1 MAGIITTLKTNGVVT
16 GYSYTNDYTDV
27 DGNHSSST
35 LFDAN
40 WQVLSSTLTTSKG
53 STITSSTWKT
63 ITTLGVVT
71 HQEKGYLSDGTVTR
85 NWEYNFDA
93 AWQLTSKTYSEI
105 ADITKLTKVV
115 INGDPGYE
123 TTSNG
128 TTSHYNSNG
137 LLTFYRIPYNE
148 VETSTNSKTGART
161 YDTNWHL
168 MDDTWTNSKDGSI
181 VSQKTLTDSQGIV
194 TYLQNGHNSANTSS
208 WEYHFDASWH
218 LIDGT
223 AVDGILTTTFGPNFT
238 IISQTGDIS
247 KMTEVLINGVSCFET
262 IAIDAD
268 TGKKIETLYSSSK
281 GDLIGYRMNDDK
293 IIGSKFLPG
302 TITFDTKWKNIL
314 NKTWTNSDGTTV
326 SEDNIT
332 DTKGIVTHVQKGHDS
347 TGTNTWEYHFDAKW
361 ILIDGW
367 SSDGLIKTTYGADF
381 KNPTS
386 VADISKLTPVT
397 DNLGVIK
404 GYQMMDNASTIS
416 FFDAQGTPTGHRT
429 LSTSVDSKGI
439 LSTTMTNFDAD
450 WKMLGSSWT
459 RSDGTSGITDITT
472 DSEGKVLVTTET
484 GHKADSTG
492 TMNWVYHFDADWHFL
507 GGTIYNGVTKTM
519 KAFAPDWTE
528 MTPLKNDTAHPDLV
542 TGYKWTDAT
551 NPLHTT
557 TFYDLEA
564 FHKTG
569 YSQPYAAADIGTTI
583 VDGTQIGIVTA
594 GTRTFD
600 AGWNK
605 VLENEQWRNPDGST
619 VSQDIHYIHNEKTG
633 IDEKTGVEKIVHNG
647 AITRDYLYD
656 ASWGLL
662 SYKIIDGIITT
673 SLDSHDSVIS
683 RTTDTTQM
691 TAIKDSNDNVVEYQK
706 IDGNTTIHSNSN
718 GDLTGYSVITETKI
732 DSITFNTTSKE
743 INYAPDHTTK
753 TGFEEIS
760 HNSPGTAYWDI
771 VKDANGEY
779 DGKWLDDG
787 LNTTVWDQDGKQLN
801 VLLDAGHPEAVHL
814 AAVSIIGVAAF
825 QHDHVV

>member
-16 GYSYTNDYTDV
+16 GYSYTYDYTDV

-35 LFDAN
+35 LYDAN

-53 STITSSTWKT
+53 STITSSTWT
-63 ITTLGVVT
+63 TTTTTLGVVT

-85 NWEYNFDA
+85 NWEYNIDA

-168 MDDTWTNSKDGSI
+168 VDDTWTNSKDGSI

-397 DNLGVIK
+397 DNLGVIT

-439 LSTTMTNFDAD
+439 LSTTMTNYDAN

-459 RSDGTSGITDITT
+459 RSDGTSGITDVTT
-472 DSEGKVLVTTET
+472 DSKGNLVTTET

-492 TMNWVYHFDADWHFL
+492 TMNWAYHFDADWHFL
-507 GGTIYNGVTKTM
+507 GGTIYNGVSKTM
-519 KAFAPDWTE
+519 TMFDKNWSGSV
-528 MTPLKNDTAHPDLV
+528 MTPLKTDTAHPDLV
-542 TGYKWTDAT
+542 TGYKLTDT
-551 NPLHTT
+551 TDLHTT
-557 TFYDLEA
+557 TYYDLA
-564 FHKTG
+564 INPTG
-569 YSQPYAAADIGTTI
+569 YSQPYAATEIGTTI

-605 VLENEQWRNPDGST
+605 VLDNEQWRNPDGST
-619 VSQDIHYIHNEKTG
+619 VSQDTHYTNSVITG
-633 IDEKTGVEKIVHNG
+633 YEKIVHNS
-647 AITRDYLYD
+647 TNTSTSDLNFD
-656 ASWGLL
+656 AKWGLL
-662 SYKIIDGIITT
+662 SGTIIEGIITT
-673 SLDSHDSVIS
+673 KIDSSGHVIS
-683 RTTDTTQM
+683 QKADTTQM
-691 TAIKDSNDNVVEYQK
+691 TAIKDSNDHVVEYQK
-706 IDGNTTIHSNSN
+706 TDPLTHTTIHSDST
-718 GDLTGYSVITETKI
+718 GELIGYSVITETKI
-732 DSITFNTTSKE
+732 DPITYNTTSKE
-743 INYAPDHTTK
+743 TNYASDHTTI
-753 TGFEEIS
+753 TGYEQIS
-760 HNSPGTAYWDI
+760 HNSPDTSYWDI
-771 VKDANGEY
+771 IFDAKGGY

-787 LNTTVWDQDGKQLN
+787 LKTTVFDQNDVQLKEI
-801 VLLDAGHPEAVHL
+801 LDADHPEAVHL
-814 AAVSIIGVAAF
+814 QALQLIGVAAAA
-825 QHDHVV
+825 HDIGGA